1 MDLSLARGLSQ
12 RTSSW
17 RTADI
22 SSGQQASPESAEQM
36 FHVLITHV
44 MRQGEKSRR
53 VGARRS
59 GGKPF
64 SPACTDRSELLPEA
78 PPELQLHPPTTTTP
92 APSLHLA
99 DNHWMFIFKTKD
111 KSAAA
116 ALRRQIA
123 HRALP
128 LSPHKACQTG
138 WMEEKLQRASKPA
151 ASSSRQ
157 HGQLQTRCAYK
168 SRDQDSLIG
177 ASDAGLDLLA
187 CQALIVFLTVGNV
200 MESVRNSY

>member
-1 MDLSLARGLSQ
+1 MDVSLARGLSQ

-22 SSGQQASPESAEQM
+22 SSGQRASPEPAEQM
-36 FHVLITHV
+36 FRVLITRV

-53 VGARRS
+53 VGARRG
-59 GGKPF
+59 GGKPP
-64 SPACTDRSELLPEA
+64 SPACTDRSQLLPEA
-78 PPELQLHPPTTTTP
+78 PPELQLHPPP
-92 APSLHLA
+92 PSPRCLA

-138 WMEEKLQRASKPA
+138 WMEGKTPA
-151 ASSSRQ
+151 
-157 HGQLQTRCAYK
+157 GP
-168 SRDQDSLIG
+168 
-177 ASDAGLDLLA
+177 
-187 CQALIVFLTVGNV
+187 
-200 MESVRNSY
+200 

>member
-1 MDLSLARGLSQ
+1 MWELAGAEGSLSPRPARIAPSYFLKLHQNFGYIPPPP
-12 RTSSW
+12 
-17 RTADI
+17 AP
-22 SSGQQASPESAEQM
+22 SP
-36 FHVLITHV
+36 
-44 MRQGEKSRR
+44 
-53 VGARRS
+53 
-59 GGKPF
+59 P
-64 SPACTDRSELLPEA
+64 
-78 PPELQLHPPTTTTP
+78 
-92 APSLHLA
+92 PSLHLA

-123 HRALP
+123 HRALL

-138 WMEEKLQRASKPA
+138 WMEEKLQRASKAA

-157 HGQLQTRCAYK
+157 HGQLQTRCARK

-187 CQALIVFLTVGNV
+187 RQTLIVFL
-200 MESVRNSY
+200 M